1 MQSISLADLEAF
13 AAVARHR
20 SFRRAAVERAVSPSL
35 ISQTVRRLEE
45 RLGVRLLNRTTRS
58 VMPTQAGEELLAGL
72 APAFAGIAEAVERV
86 NSFRETPS
94 GTLRINA
101 PRPAAYALI
110 APVVADFLAAYP
122 GVDLEIAADDA
133 LIDIVA
139 AGFDAGVRFGESIA
153 QDMIAVSLGPPQRM
167 IVIASPAHLERHG
180 CPREP
185 GDLIGRNLIRL
196 RFPNGVIF
204 PWELEKEGR
213 SLTVVP
219 NGRLTVNDPELQ
231 LRAALDGAGFAF
243 MFENYVR
250 PALASGRLVSVLD
263 DWCPAFP
270 GPFLYYSSRRHV
282 PAALRAFIDFV
293 RDGKRGAIKSRPS
306 LR

>member
-1 MQSISLADLEAF
+1 MQVPLTDLETF

-20 SFRRAAVERAVSPSL
+20 SFRRAAVERAVSPSQ

-58 VMPTQAGEELLAGL
+58 VMPTQAGEQLLAGL
-72 APAFAGIAEAVERV
+72 APAFAGIADAVERV

-101 PRPAAYALI
+101 PRPAAYALV

-122 GVDLEIAADDA
+122 GIALEIAADDA

-139 AGFDAGVRFGESIA
+139 EGFDAGIRFGENVA
-153 QDMIAVSLGPPQRM
+153 QDMIAVPLGPPQRM
-167 IVIASPAHLERHG
+167 IVVASPKHLKRHG
-180 CPREP
+180 RPREP
-185 GDLIGRNLIRL
+185 GDLVDRDLIRL

-204 PWELEKEGR
+204 PWEFEKDGR
-213 SLTVVP
+213 ALTVVP
-219 NGRLTVNDPELQ
+219 SGRLTVNDPTMQ
-231 LRAALDGAGFAF
+231 LRAAIDGAGFAF
-243 MFENYVR
+243 MFEDFVR
-250 PALASGRLVSVLD
+250 PALKAGRLVTVLD
-263 DWCPAFP
+263 DWCPEFP

-282 PAALRAFIDFV
+282 PAALRAFIDFM
-293 RDGKRGAIKSRPS
+293 RERSAGAKMKGKR
-306 LR
+306 